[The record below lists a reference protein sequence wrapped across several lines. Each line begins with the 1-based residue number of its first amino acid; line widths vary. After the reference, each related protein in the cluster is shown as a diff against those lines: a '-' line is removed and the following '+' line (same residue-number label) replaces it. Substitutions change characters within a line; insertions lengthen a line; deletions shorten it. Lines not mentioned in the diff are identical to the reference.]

1 MIFFINDL
9 LLGDNL
15 FSWTLLNLSLLLL
28 VDEINLLDFLTS
40 FGVLFLKINVLR
52 SQIFNGL
59 FELFLMLLH
68 LEVKLLS
75 LGWVHLLHLNHFLF
89 VLSNLARVV
98 DLFTLLSHHG
108 DLLLH
113 SHFILDIGLLEWLHF
128 LGESGL
134 HRRLLRLELRGN
146 LLDLDLER
154 TVSLL
159 QVLELSFDSWIFNLD
174 DLFDLELRVSLVQRR
189 DFKLI
194 LVLNFGDL
202 RV

>member
-1 MIFFINDL
+1 MLNLLSDLLETDNFALEVASLILELFHLSLEFDGDLTDLRVELLDLNSMLSNDVSIQILKHFDLRLILGDKFVIFFINDL

-75 LGWVHLLHLNHFLF
+75 LG
-89 VLSNLARVV
+89 
-98 DLFTLLSHHG
+98 
-108 DLLLH
+108 
-113 SHFILDIGLLEWLHF
+113 
-128 LGESGL
+128 
-134 HRRLLRLELRGN
+134 
-146 LLDLDLER
+146 
-154 TVSLL
+154 
-159 QVLELSFDSWIFNLD
+159 
-174 DLFDLELRVSLVQRR
+174 
-189 DFKLI
+189 
-194 LVLNFGDL
+194 
-202 RV
+202 